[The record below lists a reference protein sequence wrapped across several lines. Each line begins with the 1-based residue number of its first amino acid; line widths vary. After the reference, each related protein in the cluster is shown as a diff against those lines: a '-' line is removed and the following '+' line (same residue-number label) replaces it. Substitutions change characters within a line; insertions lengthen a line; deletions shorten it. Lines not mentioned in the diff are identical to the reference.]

1 MTQTVASDRTQILDV
16 DLYGAVKRDPYKY
29 YVEWNQRP
37 PFFILSD
44 GHPQAVFTRSED
56 TKVVLEDYQRFS
68 SVKRPYPGTEG
79 FYFFNS
85 MPSVTD
91 SDPPVHT
98 RRRRL
103 MMPALTPRK
112 LAKIE
117 VGVNVAVDKILD
129 KIRDKIA
136 ENGQRFD
143 LITDLGTPLAM
154 NTLLGLVC
162 ELPEQDWPIF
172 TDLAKA
178 QRLAFNQLAGNAAG
192 KEAYQ
197 KAWAAAQDYCA
208 ELIESRR
215 RAPVDDLV
223 SNMLAAQSRDESQL
237 TSEEVMATLM
247 ILFSA
252 GLGGVTV
259 TPAQTLWRLA
269 RNPDQMQLLLRD
281 PTLITGAITE
291 SLRMDPSSYASLRY
305 TVGNFEFAGLRLTDG
320 MPVHTLSAG
329 GNYDPR
335 KYPDPLRFDITRPT
349 DWMKLTS
356 FGHGVHHCIGN
367 AVARMGARITVGK
380 TVQRFP
386 KLRLEN
392 PDVMPQIEG
401 VLKQRAPV
409 SIPVL
414 VN

>member
-1 MTQTVASDRTQILDV
+1 MTQAVAIDRTQILDI

-56 TKVVLEDYQRFS
+56 TRVVLEDYKRFS
-68 SVKRPYPGTEG
+68 SVKQPYPGTEG

-117 VGVNVAVDKILD
+117 VGVNAAVDKILD
-129 KIRDKIA
+129 KIA
-136 ENGQRFD
+136 ENGPQFD
-143 LITDLGTPLAM
+143 LIKDLGTPLAM

-162 ELPEQDWPIF
+162 ELPEADWPIF

-197 KAWAAAQDYCA
+197 KAWNAAQDYCA
-208 ELIESRR
+208 RLIASRR
-215 RAPVDDLV
+215 DAPVDDLV

-252 GLGGVTV
+252 GLGGVTI
-259 TPAQTLWRLA
+259 TAAQTLWRLA
-269 RNPDQMQLLLRD
+269 LNPDQMQLLLRD
-281 PTLITGAITE
+281 PTLTTGAVTE

-305 TVGNFEFAGLRLTDG
+305 TVGNFEFAGLQLTDR

-409 SIPVL
+409 SIPVR
-414 VN
+414 VS

>member
-1 MTQTVASDRTQILDV
+1 MTQTVAIDRTQILDV
-16 DLYGAVKRDPYKY
+16 DLYGAVKRDPYQY

-56 TKVVLEDYQRFS
+56 TKVVLEDYKRFS
-68 SVKRPYPGTEG
+68 SVKQPYPGTEG

-117 VGVNVAVDKILD
+117 VGVNQAVDKILD
-129 KIRDKIA
+129 KIA
-136 ENGQRFD
+136 ENGQRCD
-143 LITDLGTPLAM
+143 LIKDLGTPLAM

-162 ELPEQDWPIF
+162 ELPEEDWPIF

-208 ELIESRR
+208 TLIESRR

-252 GLGGVTV
+252 GLGGVTI
-259 TPAQTLWRLA
+259 TAAQTLWRLA

-281 PTLITGAITE
+281 PTLINGAVTE

-305 TVGNFEFAGLRLTDG
+305 TVGNFEFAGLPLTDG

-329 GNYDPR
+329 GNYDPK

-414 VN
+414 VS